1 LNIFAILRSIPILV
15 FTKKKKK
22 YKQKKQAP
30 QPKKKKNMAR
40 KLQAADIN
48 LRNLFCANKKTTQ
61 KQKEIKHNNS
71 GCSLNLSRFYNN
83 SFSAWEYAIKMC
95 FLQSGKNT
103 PLLLLLFL
111 VGNGYSDILLCLFF
125 SILTN
130 VNQYFYAQCMYMKG
144 YKPGF

>member
-1 LNIFAILRSIPILV
+1 MPQHKR
-15 FTKKKKK
+15 KKK

-83 SFSAWEYAIKMC
+83 
-95 FLQSGKNT
+95 
-103 PLLLLLFL
+103 
-111 VGNGYSDILLCLFF
+111 
-125 SILTN
+125 
-130 VNQYFYAQCMYMKG
+130 
-144 YKPGF
+144 